1 MKEIMRLKQN
11 QYFINA
17 YELLCKK
24 GELTQ
29 KDKEYILG
37 AAVLLLKIYNKP

>member
-37 AAVLLLKIYNKP
+37 AAVFTFKNI

>member
-24 GELTQ
+24 GELT
-29 KDKEYILG
+29 
-37 AAVLLLKIYNKP
+37 LKIYSYKEVVKN